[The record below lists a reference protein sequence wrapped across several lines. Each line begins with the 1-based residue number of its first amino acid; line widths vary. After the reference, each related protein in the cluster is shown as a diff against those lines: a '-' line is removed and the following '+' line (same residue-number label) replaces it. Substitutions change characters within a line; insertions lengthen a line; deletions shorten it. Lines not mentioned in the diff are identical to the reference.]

1 MKNNSGVLFGLM
13 ALISV
18 VLMLIKLVHGGF
30 PTIIVFIACVIT
42 LVLSCIAHANDKNH
56 SSWLTI
62 IWAFNTLMWLLGFIL
77 K

>member
-1 MKNNSGVLFGLM
+1 MKNNSGFLFGLM

-18 VLMLIKLVHGGF
+18 VLMIAKLAYSGF
-30 PTIIVFIACVIT
+30 PAIIVFIACAIT